1 LLARHLAETTGVK
14 VGAATMRNTLAELGF
29 RWGRPKL
36 DLTHR
41 QDPAVAR
48 AKRLRNGALK
58 KRSSAAAAGPSC
70 ISTKP
75 NST

>member
-1 LLARHLAETTGVK
+1 MAGTTGVE
-14 VGAATMRNTLAELGF
+14 VGAATIRNTLAELGF

-36 DLTHR
+36 DLAHR
-41 QDPAVAR
+41 QDPADVAR